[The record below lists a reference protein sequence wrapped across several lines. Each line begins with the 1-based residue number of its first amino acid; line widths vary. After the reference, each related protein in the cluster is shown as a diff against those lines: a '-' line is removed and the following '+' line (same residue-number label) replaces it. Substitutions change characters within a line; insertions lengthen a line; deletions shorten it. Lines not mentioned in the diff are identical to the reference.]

1 MAEPHH
7 IQLTGEAVK
16 LIKMPDYVGPMAFG
30 VKMGVIL
37 PGMDIVEKVLESL
50 EQCSKDGLLAAGD
63 VVCVTE
69 SVVARSQDNYVTLDH
84 IAQEIGEK
92 LQLAEDSKIA
102 VVFPIAS
109 RNRFSMIMKGIARA
123 VPRGEVVVQLSFP
136 TDEVGNVVIAPS
148 FAAQLGKDPIT
159 ADDLKDLSFKHPLT
173 GVDYIDLYREIIA
186 SEGAVPTVIL
196 SNNPLQTIEYG
207 PDGIIVADIHR
218 RQKTLEQITGWYE
231 NCITLDQICNEGVA
245 RSEWGLLGSNMSAGE
260 RLKLAPRDGQKVVEE
275 LQAKV
280 KSRLG
285 IDLEVMIYGDGAYL
299 DPSSGIYE
307 LADPRAAFAA
317 TKGLDCYREG
327 LKYKFLADQCYH
339 EEQKNAAEIEVIM
352 AESIRRDLPTDALAK
367 EGTTPRKMEDVLASL
382 ADLISGSA
390 DAGTPVV
397 IVRGLLR

>member
-1 MAEPHH
+1 
-7 IQLTGEAVK
+7 

-37 PGMDIVEKVLESL
+37 PGMDVVEKVFESL
-50 EQCSKDGLLAAGD
+50 VKCSEDGLLAGGD

-69 SVVARSQDNYVTLDH
+69 SVVARAQNNYVNLDR
-84 IAQEIGEK
+84 IAQEIREK
-92 LQLAEDSKIA
+92 LKLEEDSKLA
-102 VVFPIAS
+102 VIFPIAS

-123 VPRGEVVVQLSFP
+123 VPKGEVVVQLSFP
-136 TDEVGNVVIAPS
+136 TDEVGNVVIAPNY
-148 FAAQLGKDPIT
+148 AANLGKDPIT
-159 ADDLKDLSFKHPLT
+159 EADLIGHSFKHPLT
-173 GVDYIDLYREIIA
+173 GVDYINLYREVIA
-186 SEGAVPTVIL
+186 SEGAKPTIIL
-196 SNNPLQTIEYG
+196 SNNPLQAIEYG

-218 RQKTLEQITGWYE
+218 RHKTLDQVTGWFE
-231 NCITLDQICNEGVA
+231 NCITLDQICNEGEI

-275 LQAKV
+275 LQTQV
-280 KSRLG
+280 KNKLG

-317 TKGLDCYREG
+317 TGGLDCFREG
-327 LKYKFLADQCYH
+327 LKYKFLADQCFH
-339 EEQKNAAEIEVIM
+339 DDQKNAAEIEVIM
-352 AESIRRDLPTDALAK
+352 AERIRRDLPQDSLAK

-382 ADLISGSA
+382 ADLVSGSA

-397 IVRGLLR
+397 IVKGFLR

>member
-1 MAEPHH
+1 MAEQHH

-50 EQCSKDGLLAAGD
+50 EQCSKDGLLAGGD

-84 IAQEIGEK
+84 IAREIEEK

-123 VPRGEVVVQLSFP
+123 VPKGEVVVQLSFP

-173 GVDYIDLYREIIA
+173 GVDYINLYREIIA

-196 SNNPLQTIEYG
+196 SNNPLQTIEYS

-218 RQKTLEQITGWYE
+218 RHKTLEQITGWYE
-231 NCITLDQICNEGVA
+231 NCITLDQICNEGDV

-280 KSRLG
+280 KSRLD

-327 LKYKFLADQCYH
+327 LKYKLLADQCYH

-352 AESIRRDLPTDALAK
+352 AESIRCDLPADALAK

-397 IVRGLLR
+397 IVRGFLR